1 MRKSTKRWTLL
12 ALVAVAIGAF
22 FAFGGSDYL
31 RLETIR
37 NSLGTLQALAQNHPW
52 ASAAAFFAVY
62 VLVTALS
69 LPGAAVMTL
78 VGGAIFGLWIGLLLV
93 SFASTAGATLAFLL
107 SRFLFRDTVKQRFG
121 TRLKAIDA
129 GLARDGAFYL
139 FGLRLVPAFPF
150 FVINLVMGL
159 TAMKTL
165 TFAWVSQ
172 LGMLPGTIVYVNAGR
187 ELGQLESLSGILSPS
202 LIGAFVLLG
211 LLPLI
216 ARKLLDFLRS
226 RRVYRG
232 HRKPAKFDYNL
243 LVIGA
248 GSAGLVTSYIAAAV
262 KAKVGLIERHKM
274 GGDCLNTGCVPSK
287 ALIRSARLAQEMRQA
302 GEFGLTARDPGV
314 DFAAVMERIQR
325 VIGDIEPHDS
335 VERYSALGVECIE
348 GEAKLVSPWEVA
360 VGGKRLSARAL
371 VIATGARPLVPDLP
385 GLAEAEYLTS
395 DTVWTLRERPERL
408 LIVGGGP
415 IGCEL
420 AQSFARLGC
429 RVTLVHSRPDLLPK
443 EDPLVGAQLL
453 ERFNAEG
460 VDVRLAHRAT
470 RVAGKDNAGTLHCDG
485 PDGDVAIDYDR
496 LLLALGRTPNTANLG
511 LEALGITLNPNG
523 GTIEHDP
530 WLRTSFPNIYVC
542 GDVAGPFQFTHF
554 GAHQAWYAAVNALLS
569 PFWTYK
575 ADYRVIPRVTF
586 TDPEVAT
593 VGITESEAA
602 EQGIEVEV
610 TTYGLDDLDR
620 AIADG
625 ATEGFVRVLTPPGKD
640 TILGVTIVGSH
651 AGELLAEFTLA
662 MRWGLGLNKLLATI
676 HPYPTWSESA
686 KYAAGTWK
694 RAHTPH
700 GLLRWVERFH
710 GWRRRP

>member
-1 MRKSTKRWTLL
+1 VNKTTQRWMLL
-12 ALVAVAIGAF
+12 GLVAAAIGAF

-31 RLETIR
+31 RLESIR
-37 NSLGTLQALAQNHPW
+37 NSLGSLQALAQNHPW
-52 ASAAAFFAVY
+52 ASATGFFVIY

-69 LPGAAVMTL
+69 LPGAAIMTL
-78 VGGAIFGLWIGLLLV
+78 VAGAIFGLWIGLLLV

-107 SRFLFRDTVKQRFG
+107 SRFLFRDSVKQRFG
-121 TRLKAIDA
+121 ARLKAIDA
-129 GLARDGAFYL
+129 GLERDGAFYL

-159 TAMKTL
+159 TAMKAF

-172 LGMLPGTIVYVNAGR
+172 LGMLPGTFVYVNAGR

-232 HRKPAKFDYNL
+232 HRKPATFDYNL

-302 GEFGLTARDPGV
+302 GEFGLTASDPGV

-325 VIGDIEPHDS
+325 VIAQIEPHDS
-335 VERYSALGVECIE
+335 VERYSALGVECIQ
-348 GEAKLVSPWEVA
+348 GEAKLVSPWEVE
-360 VGGKRLSARAL
+360 VDGKRLSARAL
-371 VIATGARPLVPDLP
+371 VIATGARPLVPDMP
-385 GLAEAEYLTS
+385 GLAEADYLTS

-408 LIVGGGP
+408 LVVGGGP

-429 RVTLVHSRPDLLPK
+429 RVTVVHSRPGLLPK
-443 EDPLVGAQLL
+443 EDPQAGALLL
-453 ERFNAEG
+453 ERFHAEG
-460 VDVRLAHRAT
+460 VDVRLDHRAK
-470 RVAGKDNAGTLHCDG
+470 RVEATGPAGTLYCDG
-485 PDGDVAIDYDR
+485 PDGEVAIGYDR

-511 LEALGITLNPNG
+511 LEALGITLHPKA

-530 WLRTSFPNIYVC
+530 WLRTSFPNIHVC

-593 VGITESEAA
+593 VGLTETDAA
-602 EQGIEVEV
+602 EQQIDVEASC
-610 TTYGLDDLDR
+610 YGLDDLDR

-625 ATEGFVRVLTPPGKD
+625 AAEGYVRVLTPPGKD
-640 TILGVTIVGSH
+640 KILGVTIVGAH

-662 MRWGLGLNKLLATI
+662 MRWGLGLNKLLGTI

-686 KYAAGTWK
+686 KYTAGVWK

-700 GLLRWVERFH
+700 GLLRWVAKFH
-710 GWRRRP
+710 RWRRKG